1 MAKQTAE
8 KPAGKMVLSIT
19 IDPDLVRRVD
29 ELADSLGQSRSA
41 FISRLVKEGVD
52 SEGDAIR
59 AFQHPVIGP
68 ALLKAFSDREVIKG
82 IADVMGENLTD
93 QQLLL
98 FRQVM
103 NGLTPP
109 VELVRKKRRAVVA
122 VLRKSVKRKN
132 GGQAK

>member
-1 MAKQTAE
+1 
-8 KPAGKMVLSIT
+8 MVISIT
-19 IDPDLVRRVD
+19 FDPDLLRRVD
-29 ELADSLGQSRSA
+29 ELADALGQSRSA
-41 FISRLVKEGVD
+41 FIARLVREGVE

-68 ALLKAFSDREVIKG
+68 ALLKAFSDRDVLKG
-82 IADVMGENLTD
+82 MADVMGEQLTD

-103 NGLTPP
+103 VN
-109 VELVRKKRRAVVA
+109 LVPGQEPARKTRRAAVS
-122 VLRKSVKRKN
+122 VLRKKLKRKN